1 MYGGGL
7 PPTPVLLDRN
17 EITRS
22 AGEEAFFSSILTLN
36 FKGEEHQGILK
47 DIQVH
52 PARRLVIHV
61 DLQRVVATEKIRIS
75 VPLHLLNEANAKGV
89 KEGGGIVNHLL
100 AEVTVSCLPKDLP
113 GYLELDI
120 IDLELNKILHLSDI
134 KLPAGVEMPDLTGGD
149 DRPVVSIHVVRE
161 IVEEPLPGAVPAVEG
176 EAAAAPGAEGAAV
189 PAEGAA
195 KGAAPGKDAKAAPSA
210 PGAKPPAKEAKA
222 PAKAPGK
229 EKGKEKK

>member
-1 MYGGGL
+1 MRL
-7 PPTPVLLDRN
+7 PATPARK
-17 EITRS
+17 RS
-22 AGEEAFFSSILTLN
+22 FSTILTLN

-100 AEVTVSCLPKDLP
+100 TEVTVSCLPKDLP

-120 IDLELNKILHLSDI
+120 VDLELNKLMHLSDV
-134 KLPAGVEMPDLTGGD
+134 KLPAGVEIPDLIGGD
-149 DRPVVSIHVVRE
+149 DRPVVSIHIVRE
-161 IVEEPLPGAVPAVEG
+161 IVEEPLPGEVPAVEG
-176 EAAAAPGAEGAAV
+176 EVAAAVPGAEGAAV

-195 KGAAPGKDAKAAPSA
+195 KGAPAAAGAKAAPGAAPSAKGA
-210 PGAKPPAKEAKA
+210 PGAAARQGCSRRTA
-222 PAKAPGK
+222 GCQARRQG
-229 EKGKEKK
+229 